1 MAPETDLDYD
11 NYIDSLEVEV
21 GLDPGN
27 PDTDG
32 DGVADGD
39 EVTLYFTDP
48 SSWDT
53 DGDGI
58 SDGEELFA
66 LLTDPLLWDTDGN
79 GVGDGQELP
88 A

>member
-1 MAPETDLDYD
+1 MIPAIRTLMATGSPTGTR
-11 NYIDSLEVEV
+11 S
-21 GLDPGN
+21 
-27 PDTDG
+27 
-32 DGVADGD
+32 
-39 EVTLYFTDP
+39 P
-48 SSWDT
+48 STSPTPLTWDT